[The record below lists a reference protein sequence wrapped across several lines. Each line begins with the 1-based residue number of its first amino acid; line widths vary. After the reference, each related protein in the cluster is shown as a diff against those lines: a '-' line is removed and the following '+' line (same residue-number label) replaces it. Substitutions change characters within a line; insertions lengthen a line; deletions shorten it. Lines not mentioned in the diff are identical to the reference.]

1 MLLME
6 TRIGPSRKLGRI
18 ATTEDRVEL
27 GRQLIALMAE
37 SVK

>member
-1 MLLME
+1 ME
-6 TRIGPSRKLGRI
+6 TRIGPNRKLGRI
-18 ATTEDRVEL
+18 ANSQDRVEL